1 MITSVNNE
9 QISELAK
16 LHQKKYRD
24 RLKLALV
31 DGEHLIQEA
40 YKAKVLS
47 HVYGLNE
54 ESLLSDISYTQ
65 VSESVMRKLCATT
78 SLSRFIG
85 VIKIQVP
92 QPLQD
97 FVLVLDGVQDPGNV
111 GTLLRSALA
120 FDFLSVI
127 CLPGCA
133 DPYGP
138 KAIAASQGAIFQCSI
153 HAMSLDE
160 LNETLS
166 LRNYDVIVSD
176 VHDAAPLQSLQFKTP
191 CMLVLGSEGAG
202 VSEAVKGLATQKVRI
217 DTNHVESL
225 NVATAGSILM
235 HALFF
240 LKG

>member
-9 QISELAK
+9 QIVELAK

-40 YKAKVLS
+40 YKASVLTQ
-47 HVYGLNE
+47 VYGLNE
-54 ESLLSDISYTQ
+54 DALLSDIPYTQ
-65 VSESVMRKLCATT
+65 VSESVMRKLCVTT

-85 VIKIQVP
+85 VIQIKE
-92 QPLQD
+92 PLPLED

-120 FDFLSVI
+120 FDFKSII

-138 KAIAASQGAIFQCSI
+138 KAIAASQGALFQCSI
-153 HAMSLDE
+153 NPMSLE
-160 LNETLS
+160 EFTTQVS
-166 LRNYDVIVSD
+166 LKSYDVIVSD
-176 VHDAAPLQSLQFKTP
+176 VHHAASLQNLQFKTP

-202 VSEAVKGLATQKVRI
+202 VSESVKALATQRVRI

-225 NVATAGSILM
+225 NVAMAGSILM
-235 HALFF
+235 HSLFV

>member
-9 QISELAK
+9 QIVELAK
-16 LHQKKYRD
+16 LHQKKFRD
-24 RLKLALV
+24 RFKLALV
-31 DGEHLIQEA
+31 DGEHLILEA
-40 YKAKVLS
+40 FKAKVLT
-47 HVYGLNE
+47 HVYGLSE
-54 ESLLSDISYTQ
+54 MPLLLDVPYIQ
-65 VSESVMRKLCATT
+65 VSESVMRKLCVTT

-85 VIKIQVP
+85 VIQIKEAQTIK
-92 QPLQD
+92 D

-120 FDFLSVI
+120 FDFKSII

-138 KAIAASQGAIFQCSI
+138 KAIAASQGALFQCSI
-153 HAMSLDE
+153 KTMSLE
-160 LNETLS
+160 EFVTQVS
-166 LRNYDVIVSD
+166 LKSYDVIVSN
-176 VHDAAPLQSLQFKTP
+176 VHNAASLQTLQFKTP

-202 VSEAVKGLATQKVRI
+202 VSESVKTLATQRVRI

-225 NVATAGSILM
+225 NVAMAGAILM
-235 HALFF
+235 HAIFV

>member
-9 QISELAK
+9 QITELAK

-47 HVYGLNE
+47 HIYGLNE
-54 ESLLSDISYTQ
+54 ESLLHDIPYTQ
-65 VSESVMRKLCATT
+65 VSESVMRKLCVTT

-85 VIKIQVP
+85 VIQIQEP
-92 QPLQD
+92 KTLQD
-97 FVLVLDGVQDPGNV
+97 FILVLDGVQDPGNV

-120 FDFLSVI
+120 FDFTNII

-133 DPYGP
+133 DPFGP
-138 KAIAASQGAIFQCSI
+138 KAIAASQGAIFKCDI
-153 HAMSLDE
+153 HAMSIEE
-160 LNETLS
+160 LQATL
-166 LRNYDVIVSD
+166 LIRNYDVIVSD
-176 VHDAAPLQSLQFKTP
+176 VHEAASLQSLQFKTP

-202 VSEAVKGLATQKVRI
+202 VSEAVKGLATQRVRI

-225 NVATAGSILM
+225 NVAMAGSILM
-235 HALFF
+235 HALFV

>member
-9 QISELAK
+9 QIIELAK
-16 LHQKKYRD
+16 LQQKKYRD

-40 YKAKVLS
+40 YNAKVLS

-54 ESLLSDISYTQ
+54 EPQHNDIPYTQ

-78 SLSRFIG
+78 SLSRSMG
-85 VIKIQVP
+85 VIQIQEAKP
-92 QPLQD
+92 MQD

-120 FDFLSVI
+120 FDFSSVI
-127 CLPGCA
+127 CLPGTA

-153 HAMSLDE
+153 QPMSLE
-160 LNETLS
+160 EFSTLLS
-166 LRNYDVIVSD
+166 LKNYDVIVSD
-176 VHDAAPLQSLQFKTP
+176 VHNAAPLQSLNFKTP

-202 VSEAVKGLATQKVRI
+202 VSDGVKAYATQSVRI
-217 DTNHVESL
+217 DTKHVESL
-225 NVATAGSILM
+225 NVAMAGSILM
-235 HALFF
+235 HALFT